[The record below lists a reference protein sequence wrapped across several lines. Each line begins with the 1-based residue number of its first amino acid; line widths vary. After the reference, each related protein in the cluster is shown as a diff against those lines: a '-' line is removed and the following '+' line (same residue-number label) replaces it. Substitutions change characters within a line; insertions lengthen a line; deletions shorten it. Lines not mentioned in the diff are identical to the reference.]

1 MATGFTRETATAILS
16 SYINSNTYVCLST
29 TTPDENGDN
38 FTEPPAE
45 NGYVRQQFG
54 PTLLDIAGQVANSQI
69 IFLFEATGDCG
80 SVTHVGLAKTK
91 KDKPFLVAQLSSP
104 LTVGTGYVPLI
115 RAKQFVVGLDK
126 DTLEAYT

>member
-1 MATGFTRETATAILS
+1 MTGFTREAATQILHTW
-16 SYINSNTYVCLST
+16 INSNTYVCLST

-38 FTEPPAE
+38 FTEPSVV

-54 PTLLDIAGQVANSQI
+54 PTLLDIPGQVANSQI

-91 KDKPFLVAQLSSP
+91 EDKPFLVAQLSAP
-104 LTVGTGYVPLI
+104 LTVAKGYVPLI
-115 RAKQFVVGLDK
+115 RAKQFIVGLDK
-126 DTLEAYT
+126 DTLEAYD